1 MKVRFQADND
11 LDRTIVRGV
20 LRRRPLVDFLSQ
32 PINDVDDLT
41 VLHLAAQDGR
51 ILVSHD
57 ISTMPEAFAQYCQGG
72 HSPGVAVGTSA
83 LAASRND
90 RAVGD
95 DLGIVRSWR
104 MGRSN
109 LLSADP
115 RRLSKSRVAPPLRDC
130 AVAQ

>member
-20 LRRRPLVDFLSQ
+20 LRRRPLVDFRSQ

-57 ISTMPEAFAQYCQGG
+57 ISTMPEAFSQYRQGG
-72 HSPGVAVGTSA
+72 HSPGVLLVPQLWP
-83 LAASRND
+83 LAETIEQLVMIWELCEANEWHD
-90 RAVGD
+90 RICY
-95 DLGIVRSWR
+95 LPT
-104 MGRSN
+104 
-109 LLSADP
+109 LLDF
-115 RRLSKSRVAPPLRDC
+115 RTRG
-130 AVAQ
+130 

>member
-1 MKVRFQADND
+1 VKVRFQADND

-20 LRRRPLVDFLSQ
+20 LRRRPLVDFRSQ

-57 ISTMPEAFAQYCQGG
+57 ISTMPEAFGQYRQSG
-72 HSPGVAVGTSA
+72 HSPGVLLVPQLWPVAGG
-83 LAASRND
+83 RND

-95 DLGIVRSWR
+95 DLGIIRGQR
-104 MGRSN
+104 MGGSN

-115 RRLSKSRVAPPLRDC
+115 PGLPNA
-130 AVAQ
+130 